1 MVDLWKN
8 IIFESL
14 LVKKMIEFY
23 EEMKEKKKKEK
34 MKGNEENENAEIKK

>member
-8 IIFESL
+8 IIFETL
-14 LVKKMIEFY
+14 LVKKMIGYY

-34 MKGNEENENAEIKK
+34 MKGNEENDNTEIKK